1 MNWKKMLIAAMT
13 KNKYKAF
20 LKDTKFPE
28 QAKDRLWTKEI
39 IPLLR
44 QSTYWPPVLEHKK
57 SLDLDEFAI
66 THYEDYEEG
75 LLAAQN
81 MHIQPFNG
89 EEIIFWSETSGTAGA
104 RKFFPIT
111 ASFQKQFQRTMPPY
125 IYTLTQRFKNL
136 FKEKLVYLVAVN
148 TNKTTP
154 AGTPSG
160 WISNFNYRHLPSFIK
175 RFYAMPDEVFANDE
189 VYEQWAPLYALACDL
204 SAMFAVTPMVIDTFY
219 DRCVERFHHYLPYLM
234 GKTAVPAGLP
244 SVQITKAR
252 QEYLK
257 KLAANKSSLSFNELW
272 PSLELAGCWTSGLC
286 EFPAQQ
292 LQKRMGDKISLVDG
306 TYSATEGWLTV
317 PLEERVLGG
326 IVHPGAHIVE
336 FIEEGKELDKSNL
349 LQSWELE
356 VGANYEVFL
365 TTAMG
370 FVRYRL
376 KDVVR
381 CTGYLNKAP
390 RLEFCYKTQLLK
402 LESCAITGQELQSM
416 VQTADFKMAPHWF
429 FARNS
434 IGNRIVLVTD
444 NTVELPE
451 SILTDLHLH
460 LMQISPTYAHSME
473 TGEVIP
479 MTLLQLPKE
488 ELLAGIHAQTK
499 PKLIS
504 QQVIAER

>member
-1 MNWKKMLIAAMT
+1 MNWRKMLIAAIT

-20 LKDTKFPE
+20 LVDTQFPE
-28 QAKDRLWTKEI
+28 QARDRLWTKEI
-39 IPLLR
+39 LPLLR
-44 QSTYWPPVLEHKK
+44 KSTYWPPILEQQH
-57 SLDLDEFAI
+57 SLELDAFSI
-66 THYEDYEEG
+66 THYEDYEAP

-81 MHIQPFNG
+81 TQTQPFNG
-89 EEIIFWSETSGTAGA
+89 EPLIFWSETSGTAGA

-125 IYTLTQRFKNL
+125 IYSLTQRFKNL

-148 TNKTTP
+148 TNKSTS
-154 AGTPSG
+154 AGIPSG

-219 DRCVERFHHYLPYLM
+219 SRCVDGFHHYLPYLT
-234 GKTAVPAGLP
+234 GERAVPNELP
-244 SVQITKAR
+244 PVQVTKAR
-252 QEYLK
+252 QDYLK
-257 KLAANKSSLSFNELW
+257 KLAAKKSSLSFTELW
-272 PSLELAGCWTSGLC
+272 PSLECAGCWTSGLC
-286 EFPAQQ
+286 ELPAQQ
-292 LQKRMGDKISLVDG
+292 LQNKMGDKISLVDG

-317 PLEERVLGG
+317 PLEQGVLGG
-326 IVHPGAHIVE
+326 ILHPGAHIVE
-336 FIEEGKELDKSNL
+336 FIEEGKELHKSNL

-356 VGANYEVFL
+356 VGVNYEVFL

-402 LESCAITGQELQSM
+402 LESCAITGQELQAM
-416 VQTADFKMAPHWF
+416 VQAADFKMAPHWF

-434 IGNRIVLVTD
+434 VGNRIVLVTD
-444 NTVELPE
+444 DELELPD
-451 SILTDLHLH
+451 SILAELHRH
-460 LMQISPTYAHSME
+460 LIHISSTYAHSME
-473 TGEVIP
+473 TGEVIS
-479 MTLLQLPKE
+479 MTSFQVPKE
-488 ELLAGIHAQTK
+488 ELLADVHAQTK